1 MRNAAHKFKTVALA
15 SEKMAN
21 TATGSTA
28 EMRLA
33 NRNTYS
39 IQRIAKSEK
48 ILYKKII
55 QKLNLSYT
63 PCAYYVKVII

>member
-1 MRNAAHKFKTVALA
+1 MRGAAHKFEKVARA

-33 NRNTYS
+33 KRNTYTQNS
-39 IQRIAKSEK
+39 KSVK
-48 ILYKKII
+48 I
-55 QKLNLSYT
+55 
-63 PCAYYVKVII
+63 